1 MKWIPYI
8 FKKTDDFIVSLAES
22 DKIKQDCP
30 IVNIPVQQLW
40 ERDTTRNKLIALL
53 KLKYNPNE
61 RLIMEVSN
69 EIFREEFF
77 GEKDDLALPLLDL
90 MIWHQN
96 RNWELKDIQKA
107 DIQKAEAL
115 EAMTNLTR
123 QRYWDYT
130 SPNLNLRLVHK
141 QPFITKL
148 IFPVVAKTP
157 IRSIQYFVDVHS
169 RFAFNSIRKS
179 GHQFS
184 DDIISYLY
192 EVLILNQKTANKL
205 HSIIKLIHEA
215 KNKKEQAIL
224 LRGEIDAISEV
235 DLIVTYLKASIEKTT
250 SLMGYTF
257 SIPKL
262 EDKKEH
268 SKRVLSLE
276 AKIPETVKK
285 QSYYEFFIE
294 YIGSSQLTK
303 LNNYR
308 TGILHKK
315 GISKNQPQE
324 FYKSNESYKQ
334 LSEMFD
340 YLFEQHCKNS
350 AILIASL
357 ALLTDELVKIDKP
370 DFDLGELPFKSLVGE
385 LKQIIKADNNV

>member
-8 FKKTDDFIVSLAES
+8 FKNTDDFIVSLADP

-30 IVNIPVQQLW
+30 IVNIPIQQLW
-40 ERDTTRNKLIALL
+40 ERDSIKNKLIALL

-61 RLIMEVSN
+61 QLIMKISN
-69 EIFREEFF
+69 EIFREELF
-77 GEKDDLALPLLDL
+77 GEKDDLANPLLDL

-96 RNWELKDIQKA
+96 RNWELKDIQKS
-107 DIQKAEAL
+107 DIQKADAL
-115 EAMTNLTR
+115 EAITNLSR
-123 QRYWDYT
+123 QRYWNYT
-130 SPNLNLRLVHK
+130 SPNLNLRLVHR
-141 QPFITKL
+141 QPFIATL
-148 IFPVVAKTP
+148 VFPIVAKTP
-157 IRSIQYFVDVHS
+157 IRSLQYFVDVHS

-179 GHQFS
+179 GHQFAE
-184 DDIISYLY
+184 DIISYLY

-205 HSIIKLIHEA
+205 HSIVKLIDEA
-215 KNKKEQAIL
+215 RREKGQSIL
-224 LRGEIDAISEV
+224 LRSEIDAISEV

-250 SLMGYTF
+250 SLTGYTF
-257 SIPKL
+257 NIPKL

-268 SKRVLSLE
+268 SKRISALKS
-276 AKIPETVKK
+276 KIPEIVKK

-294 YIGSSQLTK
+294 HISSLQLEK

-315 GISKNQPQE
+315 GISTNQPQE
-324 FYKSNESYKQ
+324 FYKSNESYKS
-334 LSEMFD
+334 LTEMFN

-350 AILIASL
+350 TILIASL

-370 DFDLGELPFKSLVGE
+370 DFELSELPFNSLMNE
-385 LKQIIKADNNV
+385 LKQIIKADN